1 MGPAAGY
8 SSNCSQGQ
16 QQVTAVTVASI
27 IYCVTR
33 ASIIYCVTRASIIYC
48 VTRASIIY
56 CVTREYFQAVMSLAM
71 MTEALARN

>member
-8 SSNCSQGQ
+8 SSNYSQGQ
-16 QQVTAVTVASI
+16 QQVTAVTI
-27 IYCVTR
+27 

>member
-1 MGPAAGY
+1 MGLGPAAGY
-8 SSNCSQGQ
+8 SSNCSQYYILCHKRVDRWVWGQ
-16 QQVTAVTVASI
+16 QQVTAVTI
-27 IYCVTR
+27 
-33 ASIIYCVTRASIIYC
+33 ASIIYC